1 MAGEAQL
8 GATPLREEDFLQ
20 FTRWLWTT
28 RLRSIA
34 GLLLMGM
41 LLQWPAQIPLFRWG
55 PVTLICGLDLA
66 LCALIQGGMRP
77 RRPLRG
83 LAYIQLAIDT
93 LAIVGGLF
101 FVKPSPIV
109 LHFALLLTVVPASMV
124 EWQCGLA
131 MAALASAGHFFL
143 ISFGADAAWV
153 SIEGLFPPASFLLI
167 ASQSR
172 FYARHLAEKNRGLT
186 VAAQSLNESN
196 RRLEEEA
203 AISAALL
210 RAAQALTKSLDPRD
224 ILGRLNDIARDALH
238 SDFSATLLLDERRGM
253 YRVAAASST
262 ESDTLDEVRDF
273 EFPPNSSPIFARIA
287 QQGLVAVEDRDSPFS
302 SRLLMERW
310 HVASFLSADL
320 RREGASVGLL
330 IVGFS
335 DRTGP
340 FSQREMRLVRSI
352 AQQATVALENARL
365 MESLQGASRL
375 KSEFIGTM
383 SHELRSPLNVVIGYV
398 DLLLDGDLGALTVE
412 QHDVLERVQLHAL
425 QLLELIQETLDL
437 NRLEAGMLPV
447 DFETFAL
454 QDFVDELKR
463 SIPADWKKREVVL
476 TWDVDP
482 GFASIHSDRAKLKK
496 VLRNLIQN
504 AMKFTDRG
512 VIAVQVSGDDGWID
526 FSVRDTGIGI
536 EPEALPV
543 IFEMFRQA
551 DGSITR
557 RHGGVGLGLYI
568 VKQLVRALGGE
579 VTVTSTVGVG
589 STFHVRLRRH
599 SVPQITAPP

>member
-1 MAGEAQL
+1 MAGDAQL
-8 GATPLREEDFLQ
+8 GASPLREEDFLQ
-20 FTRWLWTT
+20 FIRWLWTT

-41 LLQWPAQIPLFRWG
+41 LLEWSAQTPLLRWG
-55 PVTLICGLDLA
+55 PVTLTCAVDLA
-66 LCALIQGGMRP
+66 LCALIQRGMRP
-77 RRPLRG
+77 RRLLRG
-83 LAYIQLAIDT
+83 LAYVQLAIDT
-93 LAIVGGLF
+93 VAIAGGLA
-101 FVKPSPIV
+101 FVEPSPIV
-109 LHFALLLTVVPASMV
+109 LHFVLLLSVVPASMV

-131 MAALASAGHFFL
+131 MAALASVGHFFL
-143 ISFGADAAWV
+143 ISLGADPAWV
-153 SIEGLFPPASFLLI
+153 SVEGLFPPVSFLLI

-172 FYARHLAEKNRGLT
+172 FYARHLGEKNRGLAA
-186 VAAQSLNESN
+186 AAQSLNESN
-196 RRLEEEA
+196 QRLEEEA

-210 RAAQALTKSLDPRD
+210 RASQALTKSLDPRD
-224 ILGRLNDIARDALH
+224 ILARLNDIARDALH
-238 SDFSATLLLDERRGM
+238 SDFSATLLLDERRRM
-253 YRVAAASST
+253 YRIAAACGT
-262 ESDTLDEVRDF
+262 DPDTLDEVRDF
-273 EFPPNSSPIFARIA
+273 EFPPNSSPIFARTA

-320 RREGASVGLL
+320 RRAGSSVGLL
-330 IVGFS
+330 VVGFN

-340 FSQREMRLVRSI
+340 FSQREMLLVRSI

-365 MESLQGASRL
+365 MESLRGASRL

-383 SHELRSPLNVVIGYV
+383 SHELRSPLNVIIGYV
-398 DLLLDGDLGALTVE
+398 DLLLDGNLGALGDE
-412 QHDVLERVQLHAL
+412 QHGVLERVQLHAL

-454 QDFVDELKR
+454 QDFVDELER

-476 TWDVDP
+476 TWDVNP

-496 VLRNLIQN
+496 VLRNLIHN

-512 VIAVQVSGDDGWID
+512 LVAVQVSGDDGWID

-536 EPEALPV
+536 DPEALPV

-551 DGSITR
+551 DGSIRR
-557 RHGGVGLGLYI
+557 RHGGAGLGLYI

-579 VTVTSTVGVG
+579 VNVTSTVGAG
-589 STFHVRLRRH
+589 STFHVRLRH
-599 SVPQITAPP
+599 NVPQMMAPP